1 MSYSIPLK
9 SVTLLHRNADFSA
22 AWHQTFTR
30 LPVQTILRPTSN
42 VSVQIFGWER
52 LRFLCCHTFLKCVGA
67 LQASSTN
74 RLPFLIRVVL
84 MELTQR
90 FRGALYSMIN
100 ADLRAA
106 HDLCSS
112 ISLTVEH
119 LSNCRF
125 RGESKK
131 AKITYST
138 AVKSEGKMCDSSVLK
153 LLENAQ
159 RCIISE

>member
-1 MSYSIPLK
+1 MEHSTFCFLQNP
-9 SVTLLHRNADFSA
+9 VCVLLNPTQECDTIAQKCKFQRNVASNLR
-22 AWHQTFTR
+22 R
-30 LPVQTILRPTSN
+30 LPVKTILRTTSN

-74 RLPFLIRVVL
+74 RLSFLIRVVL

-90 FRGALYSMIN
+90 FWGALDSMIN

-119 LSNCRF
+119 LSHCRF
-125 RGESKK
+125 RGEPKK
-131 AKITYST
+131 AKITCSI
-138 AVKSEGKMCDSSVLK
+138 VKTEG
-153 LLENAQ
+153 
-159 RCIISE
+159 